1 MRRMSSEEDQD
12 VFEITDF
19 TTASEWERFI
29 SKIEEV
35 FHEWKLPQHNSA
47 PPLKKGE
54 LTDGVWMEKREQLM
68 FASFQFEA
76 VHHYLKPS
84 DTQSILAED
93 DNECLPYCLNDM
105 MSREN
110 DFPPKAHCLVR
121 WYGIREFVVI
131 HPAKA
136 NDAIM
141 TEDRTKMLLSS
152 ITIAINSTN
161 CQVPVF
167 IQLQQMRQKYFLG
180 VCEGGGVRTSF
191 DMIHLHRPFSHL
203 QHTQGLLQL
212 FKGKLGFSGI
222 PPVTVS
228 IRFTYVLQD
237 WSPCSWPQPPP
248 ELDELGEDITPTDIG
263 RLPCGALEDPV
274 LEFHLSVT
282 WPCFFE
288 NTIVDNDVHSDLNP
302 VLSPKWSMRMKISE
316 KPVCSM
322 ADYLKEFSSILQG
335 FYSENQL
342 LGNIPPEENEMD
354 VTQALDKLAAP
365 TVNVLPNLSGLRR
378 PSRFQ
383 DQWTI
388 SEEVLI
394 KILQYIFPDSAP
406 TPAEPDFDEWKDTTN
421 SINALEN
428 RAAFARIQEHLRN
441 FKSAPENSL
450 TWRLAL
456 AMCHVHHSY
465 GGLPAVAQLWQDFLL
480 EMRHRWENNYTLPC
494 LDPGSPNMTHCLLH
508 QKLQMLNCC
517 IQRKKSREWQQ
528 QEEVS
533 ESEDEEFFECE
544 TASISSFD
552 GTSRKKLPE
561 GRLMQLGDLKLL
573 HHDEPLY
580 IPITQV
586 HFFRFFTTCSFM
598 LIVFHISSMAC
609 VWFPK
614 VHR

>member
-1 MRRMSSEEDQD
+1 MSSEEDQD

-29 SKIEEV
+29 SRIEEV

-47 PPLKKGE
+47 SPLKKGE
-54 LTDGVWMEKREQLM
+54 LTEGVWLEKREQLM

-84 DTQSILAED
+84 GTTSLAPDD
-93 DNECLPYCLNDM
+93 DNECLPFCLSDM

-121 WYGIREFVVI
+121 WYGLREFVVI

-152 ITIAINSTN
+152 VTIAVNNTS

-167 IQLQQMRQKYFLG
+167 VQLQQMRQKYYLG

-191 DMIHLHRPFSHL
+191 DMIHLHRPFPQL
-203 QHTQGLLQL
+203 QHMQGLLQL
-212 FKGKLGFSGI
+212 FKGKMPLSTV

-263 RLPCGALEDPV
+263 RLPCGALEDPI

-288 NTIVDNDVHSDLNP
+288 NTIIDNDVHSDLNP
-302 VLSPKWSMRMKISE
+302 VLSPKWSMRMKTSE

-322 ADYLKEFSSILQG
+322 ADYLKEFSNILLG
-335 FYSENQL
+335 YYSENQL
-342 LGNIPPEENEMD
+342 LGNVPPDDNDMD
-354 VTQALDKLAAP
+354 VTQALDKLAHP
-365 TVNVLPNLSGLRR
+365 NVLPTLLSQGGLRR

-406 TPAEPDFDEWKDTTN
+406 TPAEPDCDEWKDTVN
-421 SINALEN
+421 SMSDIQN
-428 RAAFARIQEHLRN
+428 RAAFARIQRHLFTSFCISPPN
-441 FKSAPENSL
+441 SGHKILSAIVSNPEETHAPRVARWNLRKANWEKNANL
-450 TWRLAL
+450 TNT
-456 AMCHVHHSY
+456 
-465 GGLPAVAQLWQDFLL
+465 LL
-480 EMRHRWENNYTLPC
+480 
-494 LDPGSPNMTHCLLH
+494 GKCLLD
-508 QKLQMLNCC
+508 LNNDKALDKIITSVLACANVC
-517 IQRKKSREWQQ
+517 IPKGHILNGK
-528 QEEVS
+528 
-533 ESEDEEFFECE
+533 
-544 TASISSFD
+544 
-552 GTSRKKLPE
+552 
-561 GRLMQLGDLKLL
+561 
-573 HHDEPLY
+573 
-580 IPITQV
+580 
-586 HFFRFFTTCSFM
+586 HF
-598 LIVFHISSMAC
+598 
-609 VWFPK
+609 WNDK
-614 VHR
+614 